1 MTDTELFKYIKHKND
16 YDALLDNF
24 QYKVEVN
31 DADKRIYC
39 FFEESQQRSD
49 WITNLSAFPTHWNYG
64 MWWVHG
70 GYKKAWKKHKY
81 AILNIVRKLADNYL
95 DYTVCFCGWSY
106 GGAIALLAAVSW
118 YEEAGIG
125 KPLLITFGAPKVAL
139 GSSTMKY
146 FRHCISPRSKQY
158 IHRSDPVPLF
168 PLLLSWKHVLPVKVG
183 KFSGY
188 NKAYHAAYDEVEI

>member
-1 MTDTELFKYIKHKND
+1 MRTDRELFAYIKHKND

-81 AILNIVRKLADNYL
+81 AILNIVRKLA
-95 DYTVCFCGWSY
+95 
-106 GGAIALLAAVSW
+106 AVSW

-146 FRHCISPRSKQY
+146 FRHCISPCSKQY

-168 PLLLSWKHVLPVKVG
+168 PLFLSWKHVLPVKVG
-183 KFSGY
+183 QFNGY
-188 NKAYHAAYDEVEI
+188 NKAYHAAYDEVAI